1 MAQRNWLDSD
11 NLGIAG
17 IDDQHQLLVGMVNEL
32 AGAMEEGE
40 SREILSRTLTGLAAY
55 TVYHFATE
63 EKLFNQH
70 GYPEAVQHEEEH
82 RGFIEKLNGF
92 KSVFEAEGHPV
103 PHENLSSLADW
114 LVEHIRESDRRYAT
128 FLEDRGSGSSRVA

>member
-1 MAQRNWLDSD
+1 MAQRNWLDSY

-40 SREILSRTLTGLAAY
+40 TREVLSQTLTGLTAY

-70 GYPEAVQHEEEH
+70 GYPEAVEHEEEH

-92 KSVFEAEGHPV
+92 RSALEGEGSPV
-103 PHENLSSLADW
+103 PRETLTSLADW

-128 FLEDRGSGSSRVA
+128 FLEDRGSGPSRVA

>member
-1 MAQRNWLDSD
+1 MAQRNWLDSY

-17 IDDQHQLLVGMVNEL
+17 IDDQHQLLVGMVDEL

-40 SREILSRTLTGLAAY
+40 SSDVLSRTLTGLAAY

-70 GYPEAVQHEEEH
+70 GYPEAVEHEEEH
-82 RGFIEKLNGF
+82 RGFLEKLNGF
-92 KSVFEAEGHPV
+92 KGEFEAGGFTV
-103 PHENLSSLADW
+103 PRETLTTLSDW
-114 LVEHIRESDRRYAT
+114 LIGHIRESDKKYAM